1 MKNISNISEINIV
14 QIQNK
19 SLLSEKEENNNL
31 LRQPINSNF
40 TSDLP
45 CKYYIF
51 I

>member
-19 SLLSEKEENNNL
+19 SLLSENEENNL
-31 LRQPINSNF
+31 LRRPLNSDF

>member
-19 SLLSEKEENNNL
+19 SLLSENEENNL
-31 LRQPINSNF
+31 LRRPLNSDC